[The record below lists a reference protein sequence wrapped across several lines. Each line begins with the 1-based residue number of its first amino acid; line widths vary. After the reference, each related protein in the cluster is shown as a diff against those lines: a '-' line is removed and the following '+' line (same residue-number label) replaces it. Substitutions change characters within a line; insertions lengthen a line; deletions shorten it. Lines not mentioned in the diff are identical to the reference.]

1 MRQQSRF
8 QMNVSVVTDA
18 LKRRSGIDDPEQ
30 EAAKVWKKFLETKQE
45 PVKMAMAL
53 WGYFMQDG
61 IAPGQKQEMEDYLK
75 PRVRNAVEALIEE
88 DNPGKIEVL
97 EEKGWFGE
105 KELEEFMKTARER
118 HKTQALVSLMKVKDA
133 KYGYK
138 EEEFDL

>member
-8 QMNVSVVTDA
+8 QMNVSVVTDT

-61 IAPGQKQEMEDYLK
+61 ITPGQKQEMEDYLK
-75 PRVRNAVEALIEE
+75 PRVRNAMEALIEE
-88 DNPGKIEVL
+88 DDPGKIEVL

-118 HKTQALVSLMKVKDA
+118 HKT
-133 KYGYK
+133 
-138 EEEFDL
+138 